1 MLSRL
6 GEYWPDWL
14 KALAFKKNSQGWR
27 VVQAEECWHKSVD
40 PLMEEIR
47 EQMGTV
53 ITLQSW
59 TTTSIYQKNVNI
71 ILMNAPYDG
80 GDKGADGNGNTKEP

>member
-1 MLSRL
+1 M
-6 GEYWPDWL
+6 
-14 KALAFKKNSQGWR
+14 LAFNKNSQGWR

-53 ITLQSW
+53 MHRNPKRGEYL
-59 TTTSIYQKNVNI
+59 
-71 ILMNAPYDG
+71 
-80 GDKGADGNGNTKEP
+80 